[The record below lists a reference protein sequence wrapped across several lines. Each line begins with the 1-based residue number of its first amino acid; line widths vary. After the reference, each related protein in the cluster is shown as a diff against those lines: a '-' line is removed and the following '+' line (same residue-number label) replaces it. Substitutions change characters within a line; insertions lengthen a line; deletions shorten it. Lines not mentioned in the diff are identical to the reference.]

1 MDGFSYDQSLKEQ
14 LTQNYYTVL
23 QKPRRAGEELLH
35 SGSDSDVNFS
45 AVFMSSEP
53 VGQRFTGCSL

>member
-14 LTQNYYTVL
+14 FTQNYYTVL
-23 QKPRRAGEELLH
+23 QKPRRAGEELLY

-53 VGQRFTGCSL
+53 VGQRFTGRSL